1 MYKFDVVQSAEQK
14 NIEEIKMRLVEGTRY
29 LRIFANQALM
39 PAPAINGNND
49 EIASVGMND
58 SQNAYVERMLST
70 NEAEFLILKEGEL
83 LSLKRERAEKS
94 KYSFVAITGVSQ
106 PQVVQPPEA
115 PSGVVK
121 AK

>member
-106 PQVVQPPEA
+106 PQVVQEPEA